1 LAISN
6 YPTNF
11 LTIQPLTVNLGTPTA
26 YYRFAAT
33 GLTSTGLYILQFT
46 KSGDTKNVYTNI
58 PPLTLVVQNTLCALT
73 TDANTYTLPIGGQTL
88 PIIINAI
95 GCIPTSNISLSVTFS
110 ANSSGKFT
118 VNTDL
123 SNLLLTST
131 SVDGQLYIIIKHTA
145 SGVGSLVAGN
155 SVTATITIS
164 GASSAF
170 YTTIPSITL
179 TLVDPTTFQTF
190 PTGTALSAP
199 TLSGN
204 KATFQLQ
211 CSQSSRI
218 YWGIGLYPSILNNA
232 QVDF

>member
-1 LAISN
+1 
-6 YPTNF
+6 
-11 LTIQPLTVNLGTPTA
+11 LGRPTA
-26 YYRFAAT
+26 YFRFAAV
-33 GLTSTGLYILQFT
+33 GGTSTGLYILQFS
-46 KSGDTKNVYTNI
+46 KSGDTNNVYTNI

-73 TDANTYTLPIGGQTL
+73 TNANTYTLPIGGQTL

-95 GCIPTSNISLSVTFS
+95 SCIPTSNITLTANFS
-110 ANSSGKFT
+110 ANSSNQFS

-123 SNLLLTST
+123 SNLILTSS
-131 SVDGQLYIIIKHTA
+131 SVDGQLYIIITHTA
-145 SGVGSLVAGN
+145 PSSGSLVAGN
-155 SVTATITIS
+155 SVTATIAIS
-164 GASSAF
+164 GTNSAF
-170 YTTIPSITL
+170 YAAIPSITL
-179 TLVDPTTFQTF
+179 TLVDATTFQTF
-190 PTGTALSAP
+190 PTGTALTAP

>member
-1 LAISN
+1 MAISN
-6 YPTNF
+6 YPTDF

-26 YYRFAAT
+26 YFRFAAT

-73 TDANTYTLPIGGQTL
+73 ADANTYTLPVGGQTL

-95 GCIPTSNISLSVTFS
+95 GCIPTSNISLAIALSNVQFS
-110 ANSSGKFT
+110 

-145 SGVGSLVAGN
+145 PSTGSLVAGN

-164 GASSAF
+164 GTSSAF
-170 YTTIPSITL
+170 YAAIPPITL
-179 TLVDPTTFQTF
+179 TLVDATTFQTY

-199 TLSGN
+199 ILSGN

>member
-110 ANSSGKFT
+110 ANS
-118 VNTDL
+118 TDL